1 MRLFDRSL
9 GYLLL
14 SFGLFA
20 FGQAPE
26 VQTFDISVHLH
37 FEESKITDAHKAS
50 SVIDSSH
57 LQTIIWLEP
66 EDKKTN
72 PLPSLSA
79 ESYTMVQQNR
89 QFSPHLLVIP
99 LGSTVSFPNRDP
111 FFHNVFSLFNG
122 KRFDLG
128 LYQSGQARTVT
139 FNRAGVSYIFCNI
152 HPEMAA
158 VIITLDTPYYAAPNP
173 HGDLV
178 FHGVREGTYTLH
190 VWSENTSPEE
200 LASLR
205 RTVTI
210 NSSHTKL
217 EDIVISV
224 SKNALENHTN
234 KFGLPYDTHTAS
246 PY

>member
-1 MRLFDRSL
+1 MRLFDRSI

-14 SFGLFA
+14 SCGLFA

-26 VQTFDISVHLH
+26 VQTFDVSLH
-37 FEESKITDAHKAS
+37 VRFEEAQMASAHKANQE
-50 SVIDSSH
+50 IDNPH
-57 LQTIIWLEP
+57 VQTIIWLEP
-66 EDKKTN
+66 EDKKSN
-72 PLPSLSA
+72 PLPSLA
-79 ESYTMVQQNR
+79 PESYSMSQQMR
-89 QFSPHLLVIP
+89 SFSPNLLVIP

-128 LYQSGQARTVT
+128 LYQSGQTRTVT

-158 VIITLDTPYYAAPNP
+158 IIITLDTPYYATPNP

-178 FHGVREGTYTLH
+178 FHGVREGGYILH
-190 VWSENTSPEE
+190 VWSENTSPET

-205 RTVTI
+205 RTIII

-217 EDIVISV
+217 EDTVIPV
-224 SKNALENHTN
+224 SKNSLDNHVN